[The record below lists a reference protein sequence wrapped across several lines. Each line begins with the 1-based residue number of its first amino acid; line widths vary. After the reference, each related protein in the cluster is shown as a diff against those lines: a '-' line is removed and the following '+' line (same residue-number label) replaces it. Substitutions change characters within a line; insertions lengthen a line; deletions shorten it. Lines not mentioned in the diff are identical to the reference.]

1 MIELSVRELEDFI
14 ESKPWK
20 AVLEKLEEFLADIHI
35 EMENP
40 KNEFGDYK
48 ELSGNAGAIRRVM
61 VIPDVLKH
69 DAEIRLEELKNERR
83 KHDTNG

>member
-1 MIELSVRELEDFI
+1 MIELSVRELEDFM

-20 AVLEKLEEFLADIHI
+20 AIKEKLEEFLTDIHI

-48 ELSGNAGAIRRVM
+48 ELSGNAGAVRRMM

-69 DAEIRLEELKNERR
+69 DAELRLEETR
-83 KHDTNG
+83 KRKE